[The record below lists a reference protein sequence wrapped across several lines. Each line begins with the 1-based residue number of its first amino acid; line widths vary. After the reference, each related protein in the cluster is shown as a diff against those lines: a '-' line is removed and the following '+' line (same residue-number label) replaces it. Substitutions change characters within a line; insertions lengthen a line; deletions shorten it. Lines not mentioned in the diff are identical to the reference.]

1 MKEARIRSAM
11 QLDPCGRAVFLVRR
25 SEGTQREVT
34 DYFSMNVT
42 CLAVPV
48 SDASND
54 SCLSLGF
61 V

>member
-1 MKEARIRSAM
+1 M